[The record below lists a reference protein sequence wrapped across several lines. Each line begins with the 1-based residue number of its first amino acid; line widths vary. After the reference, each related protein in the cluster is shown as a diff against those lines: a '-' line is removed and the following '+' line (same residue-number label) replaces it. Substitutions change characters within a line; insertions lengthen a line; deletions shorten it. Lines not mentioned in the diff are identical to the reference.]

1 MEEQMLYYRILRNLN
16 FTKQFT
22 LLTFLCFGSVQATE
36 QAHVNFLEQ
45 EQSQTLST
53 LPESYFY
60 LGGKIG
66 VNHYQHGCEPWN
78 IACDKNSRMSGIFA
92 GYQLNNN
99 FALEAAYV
107 DLGEAEATYLEG
119 SNKHIYQGSMTG
131 INLSALGSIDLPA
144 NFSLFAKAG
153 LFNWHGENKGPFST
167 IKADDWSP
175 SLGAGITYQVSDSWQ
190 ARLQYEYFHHLG
202 DDNIGGTNAH
212 STSIGI
218 SYQFGRTR
226 PVIITNTVTNTVTK
240 IVMESAPVELEEVTF
255 SVLFDFDSSKLISTD
270 SLQII
275 VNRLTKYPQA
285 TVLLQGYSDSQGT
298 SNYNLALSKRRTD
311 TITEHLIA
319 QGVQQQQITVEY
331 YGEQYPAVDNITEQ
345 HRHLNRRVQVLLPK
359 TIVQPLQE
367 QQ

>member
-1 MEEQMLYYRILRNLN
+1 MEEQMLYYRIVRNLN
-16 FTKQFT
+16 LTKQLT
-22 LLTFLCFGSVQATE
+22 LLTFLCFGSAQAAE
-36 QAHVNFLEQ
+36 QSHHLEHDK
-45 EQSQTLST
+45 SQTLST

-60 LGGKIG
+60 LGGEIG
-66 VNHYQHGCEPWN
+66 INYYQHGCESWS
-78 IACDKNSRMSGIFA
+78 ISCDKNSTMSGFFA

-99 FALEAAYV
+99 LALEAAYL
-107 DLGEAEATYLEG
+107 DLGKAEATYLEA

-131 INLSALGSIDLPA
+131 INLSAVGSIDLTA
-144 NFSLFAKAG
+144 DLSLFAKAG
-153 LFNWHGENKGPFST
+153 LFNWYGENKGPFST

-175 SLGAGITYQVSDSWQ
+175 SLGVGMSYQLSDSWQ

-202 DDNIGGTNAH
+202 DDNIGGSNAH
-212 STSIGI
+212 TTSIGI

-240 IVMESAPVELEEVTF
+240 IVMESAPIELEEVTF
-255 SVLFDFDSSKLISTD
+255 PVLFDFDSSKLISAD
-270 SLQII
+270 SLQMI

-285 TVLLQGYSDSQGT
+285 TVLLRGYSDSQG
-298 SNYNLALSKRRTD
+298 SSDYNLALSKRRTD
-311 TITEHLIA
+311 SITEYLVT

-359 TIVQPLQE
+359 TTIQPLKDHQ
-367 QQ
+367 